1 MPTYEDSG
9 PVSVLGRGVRQTVL
23 VVGICSV
30 LLGVAIMVWPGK
42 SVATLAAVA
51 GIYLVVTA
59 VLQMTIAFGSGLGRF
74 PRVLM
79 FLAGTVSAVLGL
91 LAFRSGDW
99 VLLVAMWLGIGWA
112 VRGVVHA
119 IAAVWDDDDT
129 PGRGAQEVI
138 GLATL
143 IAGIVVAI
151 VPFDSADVLAAA
163 AGCCMIALGIA
174 EILTARKAPAEQPPQ
189 TRPAADAEAPP
200 RPARPR
206 PTPDTTIVMPPG
218 SGHAVGR

>member
-9 PVSVLGRGVRQTVL
+9 PMSVLGRGVRQTVL

-30 LLGVAIMVWPGK
+30 LLGVVIMMWPGK
-42 SVATLAAVA
+42 SVATLAALA
-51 GIYLVVTA
+51 GVYLLVGA
-59 VLQMTIAFGSGLGRF
+59 VLQLTIAFASGLGRF

-79 FLAGTVSAVLGL
+79 FLAGAVSAVLGL

-129 PGRGAQEVI
+129 PGRGAHEVI

-151 VPFDSADVLAAA
+151 VPFDSADVLAAT
-163 AGCCMIALGIA
+163 AGCCMIALGIT
-174 EILTARKAPAEQPPQ
+174 EILTARKAPAEPPSQP
-189 TRPAADAEAPP
+189 AETEPAPP
-200 RPARPR
+200 RPAPPR
-206 PTPDTTIVMPPG
+206 PAVDTTIVMPPG
-218 SGHAVGR
+218 SGHAMGR